1 MGFMS
6 DSYKG
11 HDALYRNPNQQRN
24 VQAKQAETN
33 SYATQARLGG
43 AAGRVNTPAQGKRNM
58 QPPAAPQMHSAV
70 SPKQMGSVAFSMKN
84 AIAKIKMRRL
94 TR

>member
-11 HDALYRNPNQQRN
+11 HSALNRTPGQQRN

-33 SYATQARLGG
+33 RYATQARLGG
-43 AAGRVNTPAQGKRNM
+43 AMAKGNLKPPTPPLMNNTQFPTPSQGMKGALSRVRTATRLSNLLKR
-58 QPPAAPQMHSAV
+58 
-70 SPKQMGSVAFSMKN
+70 F
-84 AIAKIKMRRL
+84 
-94 TR
+94 